1 MIMKMQ
7 YQNNKKVIQ
16 MIAQHV
22 NINVIVAVN
31 VWKLQKYIIQTYIDL
46 QAVTQHTSKN
56 ACVFFSTY
64 NKDHK

>member
-7 YQNNKKVIQ
+7 YQNSKKVFQRIV
-16 MIAQHV
+16 QHV

-46 QAVTQHTSKN
+46 QVLKNTQVYN

>member
-46 QAVTQHTSKN
+46 QAVTQHTSK
-56 ACVFFSTY
+56 
-64 NKDHK
+64 